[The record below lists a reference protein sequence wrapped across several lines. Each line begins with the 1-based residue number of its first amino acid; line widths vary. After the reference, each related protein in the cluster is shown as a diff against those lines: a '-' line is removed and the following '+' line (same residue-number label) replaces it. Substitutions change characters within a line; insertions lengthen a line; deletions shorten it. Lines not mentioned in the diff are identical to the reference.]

1 MMVAATTHC
10 PHCDASGAP
19 GARGVPGEKRGICA
33 MCARALTV
41 CGGVRLGAEID
52 RGGVARIHAAT
63 LPDGGDAAVK
73 ILERTPIHSSA
84 VHRLFARSARL
95 LSGLGHPGL
104 PRVIGFETNR
114 RRSFFAMER
123 LRGGT
128 LWSRVSPTHHGKLM
142 TGAQLD
148 RLLRRLLET
157 AAYLHARDLVHGDIT
172 PRNVMFRAAG
182 EDDAQPVL
190 VDFDG
195 LCTAK
200 EKDVASLVMTPGYT
214 APEQRV
220 GELSFGSDLYGIG
233 ATVIFAATG
242 KAPDRLER
250 LGTHLDVELASAP
263 DLSPT
268 TRRVLGSLVALDPLR
283 RPASARAALSALDAA
298 EPRAD
303 RRNAPLRP
311 VAAAAAARWLG
322 ARLLVAALLAL
333 LVFGLAVGLLAFT
346 GVAPARPM

>member
-1 MMVAATTHC
+1 
-10 PHCDASGAP
+10 
-19 GARGVPGEKRGICA
+19 
-33 MCARALTV
+33 V

-95 LSGLGHPGL
+95 LSSLSHPGL

-128 LWSRVSPTHHGKLM
+128 LWSRVAPSHGGKTL
-142 TGAQLD
+142 GRAQIDL
-148 RLLRRLLET
+148 LLRRLLET
-157 AAYLHARDLVHGDIT
+157 ATHLHARDLVHGDIT
-172 PRNVMFRAAG
+172 PRNVMFRSSSI
-182 EDDAQPVL
+182 EDTQPVL

-195 LCTAK
+195 LCTTK

-220 GELSFGSDLYGIG
+220 GELSLGSDLYGIG

-250 LGTHLDVELASAP
+250 VGTHLDVDLESA

-268 TRRVLGSLVALDPLR
+268 TRRVLSSLVALDPLR
-283 RPASARAALSALDAA
+283 RPASARAALAALAAVSA
-298 EPRAD
+298 ENRGIRRAT
-303 RRNAPLRP
+303 PTSRP
-311 VAAAAAARWLG
+311 VAAARWLG
-322 ARLLVAALLAL
+322 TRLLVAALLAL
-333 LVFGLAVGLLAFT
+333 LVFVVAVGLLAFT